1 MYLLDTHALLWYLE
15 GNPLLGSNT
24 VNAIENQD
32 NRVCVSIVSFWE
44 LAIKLSIGKLTL
56 NNPLAAAMEQVR
68 QLGFEIL
75 RIETPHIL
83 QIETLPL
90 HHRDPFD
97 RLIIAQAMVENLIL
111 ISRDAHF
118 SKYPVQTLWG

>member
-24 VNAIENQD
+24 VNTIEDQD

-44 LAIKLSIGKLTL
+44 LAIKLSIGKINL
-56 NNPLAAAMEQVR
+56 NNPLAAAIEQVR
-68 QLGFEIL
+68 QLGLEIL
-75 RIETPHIL
+75 RIETPHVL
-83 QIETLPL
+83 QVAILPL
-90 HHRDPFD
+90 HHRDPCD

-111 ISRDAHF
+111 ISKDAHF
-118 SKYPVQTLWG
+118 GKYPVQTLWG